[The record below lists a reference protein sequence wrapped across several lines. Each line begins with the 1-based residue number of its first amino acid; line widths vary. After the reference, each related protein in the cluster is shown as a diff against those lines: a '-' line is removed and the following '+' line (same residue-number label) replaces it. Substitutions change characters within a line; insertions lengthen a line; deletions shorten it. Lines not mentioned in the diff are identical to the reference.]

1 MEKTKQ
7 AEMMKLFA
15 EYRSEVPATAWLE
28 LELKRNTKN
37 IDLFEMIIR
46 EAYDGVTLVVAG
58 HHIMFTQAGRSV
70 PYEVASADTLIFD
83 HEIAKKVWKEHYKV
97 ILARLAVEPPADRDV
112 LLRKLYSERGQ

>member
-1 MEKTKQ
+1 MVPRLLCNWLNVRIPSLFHLRMYRMDFFRVLQALLDMEKTKQ

-58 HHIMFTQAGRSV
+58 HHIMFTQAGS
-70 PYEVASADTLIFD
+70 
-83 HEIAKKVWKEHYKV
+83 
-97 ILARLAVEPPADRDV
+97 
-112 LLRKLYSERGQ
+112 